1 MDLLF
6 NEYASPFLLL
16 DRIIPSGRLCDFI
29 ETFSEK
35 HKERQRWEYYIHK
48 LPPWDDTTWEQFCH
62 NLDVEEGTVKVP
74 TASKE
79 QLETTIN
86 NTYEILQNFEPTERG
101 EL

>member
-16 DRIIPSGRLCDFI
+16 DRIIPCGRLCDFI

-48 LPPWDDTTWEQFCH
+48 LPPWDDTTWEEF
-62 NLDVEEGTVKVP
+62 NRILDMQDEPQVMKE
-74 TASKE
+74 E

-86 NTYEILQNFEPTERG
+86 NSFGILEDFDPDF
-101 EL
+101 